1 MLNIFLCHYCSHR
14 SSCAVWAALHH
25 QILQVAL
32 LWETLAAPVSGPTSR
47 ASWVEHA
54 GIFEQSYLHFVF
66 QLLEYASSIAYMCLC
81 NFLECSRACFYEKAE
96 PFGMSNLK
104 SMWSRIFCTMA
115 AKHGGI
121 KTVLVCTLKNLK
133 CTI

>member
-1 MLNIFLCHYCSHR
+1 MEFGLR
-14 SSCAVWAALHH
+14 SIKFFRLF
-25 QILQVAL
+25 
-32 LWETLAAPVSGPTSR
+32 WETLAPVSGPTSC
-47 ASWVEHA
+47 AWVEHA

-81 NFLECSRACFYEKAE
+81 NFLECSRACFHEKAE